1 MRLEKQGRKTRLEKQ
16 TKATEQGYKQ
26 NLQTI
31 VKKVKLSEDTE
42 SLGNWD
48 TAVFV
53 LKLATTLDATMTQ
66 QVVSGP
72 FYKAFTA
79 HNRKISFWLTI

>member
-1 MRLEKQGRKTRLEKQ
+1 M
-16 TKATEQGYKQ
+16 
-26 NLQTI
+26 
-31 VKKVKLSEDTE
+31 KLSEDTE

-53 LKLATTLDATMTQ
+53 LKLATTLNATMTHK
-66 QVVSGP
+66 VVSGP